1 LLKLAFSTH
10 NNLTREEYLTLHL
23 DAVRLNPYMIHSQKF
38 ASLVPKEI
46 QQSRLFVAAVLDSKG
61 NVLYFTESLLE
72 MFKVQAPERPLHYTD
87 IIIQDDLERL
97 RDALTLCL
105 IGKTVSSLQLQ
116 MQAREGRPAQN
127 TLWELT
133 PASHPDLAIDEALA
147 LCIGTRLPSGTVLT
161 ALRAEGED
169 EVINNLLR
177 RNRDLE
183 QFANI
188 VAHNIRSPLANIMG
202 LNKLLNLELSEDDK
216 ITALRGI
223 NTSAEKL
230 ENVIRDLNDVLQIRK
245 AAAGSRD
252 EINLEKI
259 VQDVEHSISGM
270 IAEKGAV
277 IMYEFGEAPVIHSV
291 RSYIQSIFQN
301 LLTNALKYS
310 RDGEVPM
317 VKISS
322 YTEGKY
328 TVIRVTD
335 NGIGI
340 DLQKHGANMFG
351 LYKRFT
357 DQAEGKGL
365 GLYMVKTQVEALEG
379 FIDIESELGKGTEF
393 IIRLPNKFNLLN
405 E

>member
-1 LLKLAFSTH
+1 MLSLAFSIRNNVTH
-10 NNLTREEYLTLHL
+10 EDCLHL
-23 DAVRLNPYMIHSQKF
+23 DAVRASPFMIQAQKF

-61 NVLYFTESLLE
+61 NVLYYTESLLE
-72 MFKVQAPERPLHYTD
+72 MFGEQAPDRPLHYID
-87 IIIQDDLERL
+87 IIVQEDLERL

-105 IGKTVSSLQLQ
+105 IGKTISSLQLG
-116 MQAREGRPAQN
+116 MQARSGNPIQN

-133 PASHPDLAIDEALA
+133 PASHPESSDEALA

-161 ALRAEGED
+161 AVRPEGED
-169 EVINNLLR
+169 EVVANLLR

-202 LNKLLNLELSEDDK
+202 LNRLLSLDLSETDRT
-216 ITALRGI
+216 TALRGI

-245 AAAGSRD
+245 ADAGSRD
-252 EINLEKI
+252 EINLEKLI
-259 VQDVEHSISGM
+259 QDIESSISGM
-270 IAEKGAV
+270 IAEKGAM
-277 IMYEFGEAPVIHSV
+277 IMYEFDDAPVIHSV
-291 RSYIQSIFQN
+291 RSYMQSIFQN

-310 RDGEVPM
+310 KPGEIPM
-317 VKISS
+317 VKIQS
-322 YTEGKY
+322 YIEGNY
-328 TVIRVTD
+328 TVIRVSD

-340 DLQKHGANMFG
+340 DLRKHGANIFG

-365 GLYMVKTQVEALEG
+365 GLYMVKTHVDALEG
-379 FIDIESELGKGTEF
+379 FIEVESEVGKGTEF
-393 IIRLPNKFNLLN
+393 IIRLPK
-405 E
+405 